1 MFKKLLKSKYF
12 NTSIVIVAT
21 VVTIAVAYK
30 CKNLIFNKETFSNLK
45 KGDKAFIL
53 LHMNGCGHCKNLMP
67 AWDEAAK
74 KNSTNIEMHKLEKS
88 EDKGK
93 ELCQK
98 HNVTSFP
105 TLIVIDDNNDK
116 INEYEGDRSAE
127 SLLEHLKKS

>member
-67 AWDEAAK
+67 AWDEAEK
-74 KNSTNIEMHKLEKS
+74 KNPTNIKMCKLEKS
-88 EDKGK
+88 EDKGA
-93 ELCQK
+93 ELCK
-98 HNVTSFP
+98 KFNVSSFP
-105 TLIVIDDNNDK
+105 TLVVINDNNDK
-116 INEYEGDRSAE
+116 INEYQGDRSVE
-127 SLLEHLKKS
+127 SLLDHLKRS